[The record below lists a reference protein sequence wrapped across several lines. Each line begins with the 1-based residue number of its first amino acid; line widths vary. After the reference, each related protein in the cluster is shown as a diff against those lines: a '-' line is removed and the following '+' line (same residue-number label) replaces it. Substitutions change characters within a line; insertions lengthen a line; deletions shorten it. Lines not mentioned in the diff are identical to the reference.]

1 MNESTMP
8 VEGKETIVPN
18 GKEERSLIYN
28 RLRQQI
34 NSGNE

>member
-1 MNESTMP
+1 MEEVNLP
-8 VEGKETIVPN
+8 VEGKE
-18 GKEERSLIYN
+18 ERLLIYN